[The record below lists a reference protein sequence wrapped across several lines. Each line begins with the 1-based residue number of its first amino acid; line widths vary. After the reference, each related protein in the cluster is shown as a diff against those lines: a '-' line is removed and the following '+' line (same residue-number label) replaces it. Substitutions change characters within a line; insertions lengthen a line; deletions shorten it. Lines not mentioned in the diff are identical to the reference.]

1 MIDVSHKVNTLRT
14 AFASAELTISP
25 GTAAII
31 RENRVPKG
39 DPLAVAKVAAV
50 QAVKSCSTIIPY
62 CHPIPVDFVGVDF
75 DLTDERITI
84 RVEVKAVYKTGVEME
99 AMTGASVAALTLYD
113 MLKMLDEKM
122 EIVRVRLDKKT
133 GGKSDFR
140 ETYERPLTAAVLVM
154 SDSIS
159 AGEKTDRSGRLIVER
174 LEGEGLEVRDYTII
188 PDEVD
193 VIVRTL
199 TAYADEQ
206 KLDLVVTTGGTGF
219 SPRDCTPEA
228 MARVIER
235 SIPGIPEA
243 ARAYGQERTP
253 YAMLSRAQ
261 AGIRGNTIF
270 LNLPGSTGGV
280 KDSLNA
286 LFPAVLHSFRMLWM
300 QNSPGH
306 HDGREIDP

>member
-1 MIDVSHKVNTLRT
+1 MIDVSHKVKTLRT

-31 RENRVPKG
+31 REHRVPKG
-39 DPLAVAKVAAV
+39 DPFSVAKVAAV
-50 QAVKSCSTIIPY
+50 QAVKSCPTIIPY
-62 CHPIPVDFVGVDF
+62 CHPLPVDYVGVDF
-75 DLTDERITI
+75 DLTDDRITV
-84 RVEVKAVYKTGVEME
+84 RVEVKAIYKTGVEME

-113 MLKMLDEKM
+113 MLKMLDEGM
-122 EIVRVRLDKKT
+122 EILRVRLDKKE

-140 ETYERPLTAAVLVM
+140 ESFERPLRAAVLVM

-159 AGEKTDRSGRLIVER
+159 AGEKTDRSGKLIMER
-174 LEGEGLEVRDYTII
+174 LEAEGVEVRDYSII
-188 PDEVD
+188 PDDVD

-199 TAYADEQ
+199 TAYVDEQ

-228 MARVIER
+228 MAQVIER

-243 ARAYGQERTP
+243 ARAYGQDRTP

-261 AGIRGNTIF
+261 AGIRGNTII

-280 KDSLNA
+280 LDSLNA
-286 LFPAVLHSFRMLWM
+286 LFPALLHSFNMLWM
-300 QNSPGH
+300 QNSTAH
-306 HDGREIDP
+306 HDERESTP